1 MELKEK
7 ERRKKKKEKKR
18 KELKRTNRLEKK
30 TQKNNK
36 RNLNVIECESI
47 QIGCQKHNEMI
58 QRISSWVPVP
68 VKSAA
73 FI

>member
-18 KELKRTNRLEKK
+18 KEL
-30 TQKNNK
+30 
-36 RNLNVIECESI
+36 NVIECESI
-47 QIGCQKHNEMI
+47 RIGCQKHNKII